1 MLRIIAASV
10 VVLTFASAAQAQGTA
25 DEAKA
30 MLMKAAAAVKEDKA
44 KAIDMFNKGE
54 GGFLDRDLYVF
65 CADLGTDKIVAVG
78 NPNAKQLL
86 GTDLKTSKDANGKS
100 SGEEIY
106 TAMQKPEGEITEVS
120 YMIAKPTDKTPT
132 PKVSLITKV
141 SPDLGCGVGYYPQ
154 K

>member
-1 MLRIIAASV
+1 MLRIITASV
-10 VVLTFASAAQAQGTA
+10 VVLAFASAAEAQGTA

-86 GTDLKTSKDANGKS
+86 GTDQNLQGRQRQNFW
-100 SGEEIY
+100 
-106 TAMQKPEGEITEVS
+106 
-120 YMIAKPTDKTPT
+120 
-132 PKVSLITKV
+132 
-141 SPDLGCGVGYYPQ
+141 
-154 K
+154 